1 MESRSSASKKRKI
14 SRDDDEEEEEENMEK
29 FYALIKSIRE
39 ARDRLIINNPSSA
52 ENVNKGGAADDQ
64 RETKKRKLLEEEKQ
78 VVAWNPSFQREDFM
92 EEADKLKKLP
102 PNPTSIGSTSQS
114 KQGGDDNDQ
123 KEEVKD
129 ELNLNLSL

>member
-1 MESRSSASKKRKI
+1 MESRSSASKKRNI
-14 SRDDDEEEEEENMEK
+14 SRDDDEEEEENMEK

-52 ENVNKGGAADDQ
+52 ENVNKSGAADDQ
-64 RETKKRKLLEEEKQ
+64 RETKKRKLLEEEKK

-92 EEADKLKKLP
+92 GEADKLKKLP
-102 PNPTSIGSTSQS
+102 PNLTSIGSTSQS

-129 ELNLNLSL
+129 ELDLNLSL

>member
-1 MESRSSASKKRKI
+1 MESRSSASKKRNI
-14 SRDDDEEEEEENMEK
+14 SRDDDEEEEENMEK

-39 ARDRLIINNPSSA
+39 ARDRWIINNPSSA
-52 ENVNKGGAADDQ
+52 EN
-64 RETKKRKLLEEEKQ
+64 TKKRKLLEEEKK

-92 EEADKLKKLP
+92 GEADKLKKLP
-102 PNPTSIGSTSQS
+102 PNLTSIGSTSQS

-129 ELNLNLSL
+129 ELDLNLSL

>member
-14 SRDDDEEEEEENMEK
+14 SGDDDEEEEENMEK
-29 FYALIKSIRE
+29 FYSLIKSIRE

-52 ENVNKGGAADDQ
+52 ENVNKSGAADDQ
-64 RETKKRKLLEEEKQ
+64 RETKKRKLL
-78 VVAWNPSFQREDFM
+78 AWNPSFQREDFM

-129 ELNLNLSL
+129 ELDLNLSL